1 MTEAN
6 DRTGRGAAM
15 DIGYVIDCQA
25 IRDLQVAYSMA
36 IDDGRY
42 DELDRIFT
50 ADVVADYGHAGQHR
64 GVETIKAACRTA
76 LEPLTSSQH
85 QNGNHWAE
93 IDGDRATA
101 GCYFTVTQHKQ
112 GTPGG
117 DLFRMGGRYDDE
129 LVRNE
134 TGTAADR
141 QAGWR
146 IAKRTLTVLW
156 SDGNPD
162 VRFVR

>member
-1 MTEAN
+1 MTEKMP
-6 DRTGRGAAM
+6 M
-15 DIGYVIDCQA
+15 DMGTVIDKQA

-42 DELDRIFT
+42 DDLDRIFT
-50 ADVVADYGHAGQHR
+50 PNVVSDYGHAGRHE
-64 GVETIKAACRTA
+64 GVEPIKEACRIA
-76 LEPLTSSQH
+76 LDPLTSAQH

-101 GCYFTVTQHKQ
+101 GCYFTVTQYKR

-117 DLFRMGGRYDDE
+117 ELFRMGGRYDDE
-129 LVRNE
+129 LTRTE
-134 TGTAADR
+134 S
-141 QAGWR
+141 GWR
-146 IAKRTLTVLW
+146 IAVRTLTVLW

-162 VRFVR
+162 VRFAGRDEAAD